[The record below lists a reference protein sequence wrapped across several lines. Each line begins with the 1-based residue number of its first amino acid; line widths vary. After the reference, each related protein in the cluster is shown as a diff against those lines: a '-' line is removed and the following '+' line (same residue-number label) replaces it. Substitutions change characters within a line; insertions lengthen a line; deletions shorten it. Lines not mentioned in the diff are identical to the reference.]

1 MILKENGPAG
11 PTQIRIEQHMTIRSF
26 IFCTAIALL
35 PAGALAQPATSAD
48 GRTQV
53 EGIAAIVNDEPISFS
68 DVRQRATL
76 LMMGLGQQPSE
87 ELQRQLLNQALEQL
101 IDEIIQIQEAAEFEV
116 EIDDEEIAAEIGN
129 MAAQSNLS
137 REALLSQLASI
148 GVSPSSLEQQMR
160 AEIGWRRIMGGLYGS
175 RIRISPNQIDDQIE
189 RLKRSA
195 SETQYQV
202 SEIFLYAANDAEKEQ
217 AKAAAESLL
226 SQLRQGAPFQ
236 LAAQRFSSAPTA
248 ATGGDMGW
256 ITTNTL
262 DTPLREALEALP
274 ELGVTDPIEVE
285 NGVYLLAL
293 RSKREPADQTPLVNL
308 RQLIA
313 TDNSEETLTNA
324 LSSINN
330 GCDGIDEVADA
341 DSNLTAV
348 SLGQIKETDLNP
360 EMQTRIA
367 STQIGEGSAPYS
379 ASAGM
384 ASIFVCSRA
393 ADGAGIPSRDQIE
406 NTLYGRQLG
415 MISERALRDLKR
427 EATIIRR

>member
-1 MILKENGPAG
+1 
-11 PTQIRIEQHMTIRSF
+11 MTFRSF
-26 IFCTAIALL
+26 IFSA
-35 PAGALAQPATSAD
+35 ALALSPVCAFAQPVPAAD

-87 ELQRQLLNQALEQL
+87 ELQRQLLSQALEQL

-116 EIDDEEIAAEIGN
+116 VIGEQEIAAAIGD
-129 MAAQSNLS
+129 MAAQSNVT
-137 REALLSQLASI
+137 REELFSQLATI

-175 RIRISPNQIDDQIE
+175 RIRISPNQIDDQIA

-195 SETQYQV
+195 LETQYQV
-202 SEIFLYAANDAEKEQ
+202 SEIFLYTADAAEKEQ
-217 AKAAAESLL
+217 AKAAAESLV

-256 ITTNTL
+256 ITPDTL
-262 DTPLREALEALP
+262 DTPLRAALEAMP
-274 ELGVTDPIEVE
+274 GPGVSDPIEVE
-285 NGVYLLAL
+285 NGIYLLAL
-293 RSKREPADQTPLVNL
+293 RSKREPADQTPLVDL

-313 TDNSEETLTNA
+313 TDNSEDTLTRA
-324 LSSINN
+324 LSEVRG
-330 GCDGIDEVADA
+330 GCDGLDDVADA
-341 DSNLTAV
+341 SADVTSVT
-348 SLGQIKETDLNP
+348 LGQIKETDLNP
-360 EMQTRIA
+360 EMQARVAATA
-367 STQIGEGSAPYS
+367 VGEGSSPYS

-384 ASIFVCSRA
+384 ASIFVCARA
-393 ADGAGIPSRDQIE
+393 ADGAGIPSRDQVE

-415 MISERALRDLKR
+415 MVSERALRDLKR